1 MVTILAECYFDIPEK
16 KLVLECIEKFIHP
29 MCHSKAERVGVLTH
43 KTMHTFRLLREEVAT
58 VMFAKGYISEVPIAE
73 RNWAKG

>member
-1 MVTILAECYFDIPEK
+1 
-16 KLVLECIEKFIHP
+16 